1 MFSSLFSAYCDFYT
15 NYHFFVCIYY
25 LDLIFLLDAKN
36 EKNKITIDEDACF
49 LSLFQVFL
57 NGNRILHH

>member
-15 NYHFFVCIYY
+15 NYHFFVCIYD
-25 LDLIFLLDAKN
+25 LDLIFLLDAKH
-36 EKNKITIDEDACF
+36 EKNETMMDEDPCF
-49 LSLFQVFL
+49 LSLFQVYL